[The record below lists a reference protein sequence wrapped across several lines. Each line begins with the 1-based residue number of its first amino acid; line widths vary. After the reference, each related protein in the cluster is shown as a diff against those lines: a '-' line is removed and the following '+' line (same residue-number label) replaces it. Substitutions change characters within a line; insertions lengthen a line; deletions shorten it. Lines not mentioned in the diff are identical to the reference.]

1 MNNLKKGG
9 EWKGLK
15 PRKRLLTFFEVENTE
30 ALLWIVEHFTIRS
43 WELRGRDVFVSFLFD
58 GSS

>member
-30 ALLWIVEHFTIRS
+30 ALL
-43 WELRGRDVFVSFLFD
+43 
-58 GSS
+58 